1 MKKKL
6 FHCFQPMAIETAE
19 EHPISPPIIG
29 PKQDMKK
36 SLSQKIKISA
46 GRNIHRLSLQL
57 KNNNSLRKIYTHSKI
72 SDDVIDDDSQET
84 ETTSSKNMTSS
95 SSSITEGK
103 SPPLIEENVV
113 RKKPCC
119 SCTKI
124 NPGLYLFV
132 LTLFFTTVCGRATA
146 VFFTLVLFYL
156 FPLVFRPAIGKKSP
170 ELVEKD

>member
-1 MKKKL
+1 MKKRL

-46 GRNIHRLSLQL
+46 GKNIHRLSLQL
-57 KNNNSLRKIYTHSKI
+57 KNNNSSRKIYTHSKI
-72 SDDVIDDDSQET
+72 SDDVIDDDIQET
-84 ETTSSKNMTSS
+84 EITSSKSTTSS
-95 SSSITEGK
+95 SSVTEGK
-103 SPPLIEENVV
+103 SPPLIEENIV

-124 NPGLYLFV
+124 NPFLYVFV
-132 LTLFFTTVCGRATA
+132 LTLFFTIVWGRATA
-146 VFFTLVLFYL
+146 IFFTLVLFYL
-156 FPLVFRPAIGKKSP
+156 FPLVFRPVIGKKPP
-170 ELVEKD
+170 ELVEKA